1 MEIGEMEN
9 IFSKWLELL
18 SENLGQES
26 TWVIFVIL
34 TLFLLLLMYER
45 FNISIATSSSNKFKK
60 YELFLQVFDSD
71 LSVKNPIVIEQGFAN
86 YFGFALSFE
95 EIQHCCNLNRPTEF
109 INDLKRCKSSI
120 SYEDGKYE
128 KPKFHKLKKY
138 LSNTF
143 YWFFSL
149 LLTLC
154 FYYFL
159 ESQQTAWLV
168 PIAIFFVLA
177 GYSLKF
183 VSASYAS
190 ERIAGNKYTIRQSG
204 NRILLCKPYS

>member
-1 MEIGEMEN
+1 
-9 IFSKWLELL
+9 
-18 SENLGQES
+18 
-26 TWVIFVIL
+26 
-34 TLFLLLLMYER
+34 
-45 FNISIATSSSNKFKK
+45 
-60 YELFLQVFDSD
+60 
-71 LSVKNPIVIEQGFAN
+71 
-86 YFGFALSFE
+86 
-95 EIQHCCNLNRPTEF
+95 
-109 INDLKRCKSSI
+109 
-120 SYEDGKYE
+120 
-128 KPKFHKLKKY
+128 
-138 LSNTF
+138 
-143 YWFFSL
+143 
-149 LLTLC
+149 C